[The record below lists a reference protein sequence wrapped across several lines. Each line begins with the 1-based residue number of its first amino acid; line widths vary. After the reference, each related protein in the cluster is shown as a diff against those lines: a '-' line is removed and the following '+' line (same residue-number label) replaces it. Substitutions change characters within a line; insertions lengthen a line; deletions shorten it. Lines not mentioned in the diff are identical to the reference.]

1 MTLYQATN
9 IERYLYGYV
18 PDGNKCTVV
27 LKTDSGTFKAVTD
40 EEGYFTASVKLLKA
54 GSSITVHAYKSSGG
68 TTNKGY
74 PKTYSVEDANEMYTE
89 IRDVKIHIDKV
100 TDKDKKISGKW
111 TEIDSKVYIC
121 ADGREYVATTD
132 DDGKYSVD
140 IKARL
145 KIGTPVYVLSRSTRG
160 SVKGMRKYNVTLG
173 APINPVIVGRVTIE
187 SRYVK
192 VYTKENCSV
201 TLKIGARK
209 YVKNSGVYNRG
220 TNRYYYTFKVA
231 RAKAGVKV
239 RAYAKI
245 RQEGLLVR

>member
-1 MTLYQATN
+1 
-9 IERYLYGYV
+9 
-18 PDGNKCTVV
+18 
-27 LKTDSGTFKAVTD
+27 
-40 EEGYFTASVKLLKA
+40 
-54 GSSITVHAYKSSGG
+54 
-68 TTNKGY
+68 
-74 PKTYSVEDANEMYTE
+74 MYTE

-239 RAYAKI
+239 WAYAKNKAGRTI
-245 RQEGLLVR
+245 SKIKQVKKK